1 LTYRVLAARRVRD
14 QLREAPPELRGYVD
28 GIVAFLRVDPTAASV
43 AFVLVGGSDYKTI
56 IFAEGR
62 GFLGYHVL
70 EEQRVVVLVDLA
82 WIGAAAGGGGCGW
95 MAAVNQLG
103 YVILFVGDLER
114 SVGFYRDVVG
124 LELKLRG
131 DGYVEF
137 VTAGAKF
144 GLYDRDRLEE
154 LTGQAGDPP
163 GAAGGEVVFLVGD
176 VDAETERL
184 RGAGARILAG
194 PVDRPWGH
202 RTLHLEDPDGFVV
215 ELAQEIPRQPAQGRR

>member
-1 LTYRVLAARRVRD
+1 VRAGHGLGD
-14 QLREAPPELRGYVD
+14 NRG
-28 GIVAFLRVDPTAASV
+28 
-43 AFVLVGGSDYKTI
+43 
-56 IFAEGR
+56 
-62 GFLGYHVL
+62 
-70 EEQRVVVLVDLA
+70 
-82 WIGAAAGGGGCGW
+82 
-95 MAAVNQLG
+95 VNQLG

-124 LELKLRG
+124 LEVKLWG

-144 GLYDRDRLEE
+144 GLYDRNRLGE

-163 GAAGGEVVFLVGD
+163 GAAGGEVVFLVAD
-176 VDAETERL
+176 VDAEAERL
-184 RGAGARILAG
+184 AAAGARILAG

-215 ELAQEIPRQPAQGRR
+215 ELAREIPRQPAQGRR